1 MFKEIA
7 KTIGGILTI
16 LLVLFGVGWLATG
29 NNLALM
35 KVFAPMFEQTRR
47 ETFEQSKAFRDG
59 AIQELRSMQFEYV
72 KAAPEHKA
80 GLAGV
85 IRHKA
90 DSIPEGALPYD
101 LQQFVKE
108 LP

>member
-1 MFKEIA
+1 MLKEVA
-7 KTIGGILTI
+7 KTVVGIFLGLVILIMIGWAL
-16 LLVLFGVGWLATG
+16 TG
-29 NNLALM
+29 NNFLLL

-59 AIQELRSMQFEYV
+59 AIQELLAMQFEYV
-72 KAAPEHKA
+72 KAALEHKA
-80 GLAGV
+80 GLASI

-101 LQQFVKE
+101 LQQFVRE